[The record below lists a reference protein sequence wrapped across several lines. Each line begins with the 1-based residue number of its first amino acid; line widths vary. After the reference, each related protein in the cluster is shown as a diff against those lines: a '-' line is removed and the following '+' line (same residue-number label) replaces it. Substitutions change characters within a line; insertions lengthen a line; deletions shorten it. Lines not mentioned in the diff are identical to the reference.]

1 MPIYETGHA
10 VNIQNLGTMI
20 SRCTGY
26 GLRYNPTSNRI
37 KVASLTTLKS
47 NADAAQTLISTTK
60 PLYETTTNLRQQ
72 KFIDMEKLCTRVINA
87 FDAIEDITD
96 DDVADAKEILR
107 KIRGERKSKVI
118 LNPGPDDAQQISAS
132 QLSYA
137 QQLNHFE
144 QFKNYITS
152 FAIYVPNEVELK
164 TPALNTFFTDL
175 KAAFDDCV
183 AATTP
188 YLNAIIARNEL
199 LYAKTTGLVD
209 VALEA
214 KKYTKSVQAITLPE
228 FRLISGLKF
237 TRPKKKA

>member
-26 GLRYNPTSNRI
+26 GLRYDPQNNLI
-37 KVASLTTLKS
+37 KVASMQTLKT
-47 NADAAQTLISTTK
+47 AAEAAMTLISNMK
-60 PLYETTTNLRQQ
+60 PAYETTTNLRQQ
-72 KFIDMEKLCTRVINA
+72 KFVDMEKLCTRIINA
-87 FDAIEDITD
+87 FDATQDITD
-96 DDVADAKEILR
+96 EDVADAKEILR
-107 KIRGERKSKVI
+107 KIRGERKSTVI
-118 LNPGPDDAQQISAS
+118 VNPGPDDPDQISAS

-144 QFKNYITS
+144 QFKNFIIS
-152 FAIYVPNEVELK
+152 FAIYNPNEVELK
-164 TPALNTFFTDL
+164 PLALNTFFTDL
-175 KAAFDDCV
+175 KASFDNCV
-183 AATTP
+183 NATTP
-188 YLNAIIARNEL
+188 YLNAIIARNEI
-199 LYAKTTGLVD
+199 LYKKTEGLVD

-237 TRPKKKA
+237 TRPKKKS